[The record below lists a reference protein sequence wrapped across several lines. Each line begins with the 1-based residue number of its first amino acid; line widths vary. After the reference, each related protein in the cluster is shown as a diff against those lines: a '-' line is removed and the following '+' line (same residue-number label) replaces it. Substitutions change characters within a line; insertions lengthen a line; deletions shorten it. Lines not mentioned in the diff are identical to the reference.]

1 MYVLTILALGIV
13 TAVAT
18 SLDEIV
24 ILVMFQGSASAGP
37 DGRRRRKTIGLGYFI
52 GSCLGVLIAVS
63 IAIGLVQSPIQE
75 YIFWLG
81 LIPILM
87 GLYSLIHPKDDNGLQ
102 VAGSLISKTRSS
114 LTPVVQYIVIAL
126 ALSFDDFGVYIP
138 LLAMMEIQEI
148 LIIIFAAIVN
158 IILVIYVSQRISN
171 IAFIKHYLDQVSRW
185 LIPIVFISIGLFVII
200 SGYTAF

>member
-1 MYVLTILALGIV
+1 M
-13 TAVAT
+13 
-18 SLDEIV
+18 
-24 ILVMFQGSASAGP
+24 
-37 DGRRRRKTIGLGYFI
+37 
-52 GSCLGVLIAVS
+52 
-63 IAIGLVQSPIQE
+63 
-75 YIFWLG
+75 
-81 LIPILM
+81 
-87 GLYSLIHPKDDNGLQ
+87 
-102 VAGSLISKTRSS
+102 
-114 LTPVVQYIVIAL
+114 IAL